1 MNRGNRAKMIQKK
14 YNAVEQFLIFIGIG
28 VAIAYAVC
36 FEYTD
41 SRTLTV
47 WSYDLLDV
55 LFRGEILNFYEYII
69 ENVRGAQ
76 HFMCAGNF
84 FPMIPL
90 AIWNFPVWLVSIL
103 LHIQNVST
111 GFFVLWTKLF
121 YTVLFV
127 LTIYRMNRIS
137 EEIQDGENKWRKY
150 IFLLMLGSCE
160 IIFSLYYAG
169 QDEIV
174 YIFFMIQAVFY
185 YIIGNSKRFYV
196 FSIMSVLCCQLML
209 IPYLLLVVFE
219 DKKWYS
225 IASKLC
231 IAIIPS
237 QIFDIIY
244 AQNPRYR
251 FNEADNF
258 IEWFFGRNI
267 FHTGL
272 GGVSI
277 LAVILVFIYGYAY
290 LYNSERKSRKEVIR
304 DKLYFVSMA
313 VCAVTF
319 LGWDQFYRSF
329 IWVPFILLFVINYNT
344 GSIEI
349 NIMIVVIVSIL
360 RTLINCISRDNI
372 LQAVSLSENMKKFF
386 ESHQMVVRN
395 INNSLF
401 DSIVKEGSQIT
412 LLINSAMIGGI
423 LFFFHINCK
432 DNERKWETSNSI
444 HLLITAYYFVAPVLI
459 LYFFYKILLIV

>member
-1 MNRGNRAKMIQKK
+1 MIQKK
-14 YNAVEQFLIFIGIG
+14 YNVAEQFLILIGIG
-28 VAIAYAVC
+28 AALAYAVC

-55 LFRGEILNFYEYII
+55 LFRGEILDFYEYII

-90 AIWNFPVWLVSIL
+90 AVWNFPIWLVSIVM
-103 LHIQNVST
+103 HIQNVSA

-121 YTVLFV
+121 YTVLFI
-127 LTIYRMNRIS
+127 LTIDRMNRIS
-137 EEIQDGENKWRKY
+137 EEVQNGENKWRKY
-150 IFLLMLGSCE
+150 IFLLMLGSSE

-174 YIFFMIQAVFY
+174 YIFFMIQAIFY
-185 YIIGNSKRFYV
+185 YIKGNSKGFYI
-196 FSIMSVLCCQLML
+196 FSIMSIMCCQLML
-209 IPYLLLVVFE
+209 IPYLLLVIFE

-231 IAIIPS
+231 IAMIPA
-237 QIFDIIY
+237 QIFDIVY
-244 AQNPRYR
+244 ARNPRYR
-251 FNEADNF
+251 FHEGDNF
-258 IEWFFGRNI
+258 VEWFFGRNV

-272 GGVSI
+272 GGVSV
-277 LAVILVFIYGYAY
+277 LAVVLVFIFGYAY
-290 LYNSERKSRKEVIR
+290 LYHSESKSKKEVIR

-329 IWVPFILLFVINYNT
+329 IWVPFILLFVMNFNT
-344 GSIEI
+344 DSMET
-349 NIMIVVIVSIL
+349 NIMIVVTVGIL
-360 RTLINCISRDNI
+360 RTFLNCISRENV
-372 LQAVSLSENMKKFF
+372 LQTGSLSEQLKQFLEN
-386 ESHQMVVRN
+386 QQLAVRN
-395 INNSLF
+395 INH
-401 DSIVKEGSQIT
+401 SIFVSMINEGSQLP
-412 LLINSAMIGGI
+412 LLVNSAMIGGI
-423 LFFFHINCK
+423 LFFFYMNCK
-432 DNERKWETSNSI
+432 EEKKKWESSNSI
-444 HLLITAYYFVAPVLI
+444 YVLLLASYFVAPVLI
-459 LYFFYKILLIV
+459 IYFFYKVLL